1 MESKGEENEEND
13 TNSKEIKVY
22 LDKDTE
28 VAKVLKEALRDKKS
42 NAFTHHKFILDAD
55 KDENNELQYDKEV
68 LSERQLDILTN
79 IQSKFREMT
88 VKNASVDTGLTNNSI
103 QFKDLDPETQLSS

>member
-68 LSERQLDILTN
+68 LSERLLDILTN

-88 VKNASVDTGLTNNSI
+88 V
-103 QFKDLDPETQLSS
+103 